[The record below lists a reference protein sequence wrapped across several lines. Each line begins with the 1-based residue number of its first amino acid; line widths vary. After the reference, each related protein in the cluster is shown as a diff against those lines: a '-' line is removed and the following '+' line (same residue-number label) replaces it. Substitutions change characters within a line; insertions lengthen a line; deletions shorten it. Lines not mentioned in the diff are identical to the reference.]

1 MIKIQL
7 FLRDSIIWTEFL
19 CAFIALWTFKKV
31 RHSQWKWFSIY
42 LIVIFLLEFTSNYLL
57 VNYPTFKKD
66 YYAYFVI
73 PLEFI
78 FFFWLYAH
86 KSLKKRELFII
97 FTMLYLLSFIPHK
110 LFFEKT
116 DIVYSVNYTF
126 GCFLLMILVALEF
139 NHQIQSDDI
148 LNYNKNKM
156 FYINLGVVLFYIGT
170 LPFFT
175 FYGIFIKDMN
185 MWNYYYTYFL
195 IFNNVMYLLFAT
207 SLLWGKQK

>member
-1 MIKIQL
+1 
-7 FLRDSIIWTEFL
+7 
-19 CAFIALWTFKKV
+19 
-31 RHSQWKWFSIY
+31 
-42 LIVIFLLEFTSNYLL
+42 
-57 VNYPTFKKD
+57 
-66 YYAYFVI
+66 
-73 PLEFI
+73 
-78 FFFWLYAH
+78 
-86 KSLKKRELFII
+86 
-97 FTMLYLLSFIPHK
+97 MLYLLSFIPHK

-195 IFNNVMYLLFAT
+195 IFNNCILLIFLYYNVKIIIQDHIT
-207 SLLWGKQK
+207 LIVYKMISIPSFCIQNISHIIKIKTFGQKFGFGCF